1 MLLAFA
7 PPLTPPALESLTM
20 PKRIRSAAEARKEYM
35 RQWRLENAERLREYQ
50 REYDK
55 NRAGRV
61 RSEEQKERDRA
72 CSRKYAKNRWANDP
86 AFREKSRAPATKR
99 MKAWRAA
106 NPDKVQTRN
115 EIRREKERAPNREH
129 MREVRK
135 NPVRKERLLQA
146 TREWRLKPS
155 SKQIMREN
163 GRIASHRRRAHLR
176 KVENNFTR
184 KDWQTLLSHSKHCH
198 WCKTPFTATLRP
210 THDHVIPLAK
220 GGSNTLT
227 NSCCACR
234 PCNVRKNAGSHNPIT
249 GQLILL

>member
-1 MLLAFA
+1 
-7 PPLTPPALESLTM
+7 M
-20 PKRIRSAAEARKEYM
+20 PKRIRGEAEAKKEYM
-35 RQWRLENAERLREYQ
+35 RLWRLENAGRVREYN

-55 NRAGRV
+55 KRAGRV

-72 CSRKYAKNRWANDP
+72 CNLRYMKNRLANDP
-86 AFREKSRAPATKR
+86 VFREKERASAAKR
-99 MKAWRAA
+99 VPAWRAA
-106 NPDKVQTRN
+106 NPDKVQAYN
-115 EIRREKERAPNREH
+115 EIRREKERGINREH

-135 NPVRKERLLQA
+135 NPVRRERLLQA

-163 GRIASHRRRAHLR
+163 CRIASHQRRARLR
-176 KVENNFTR
+176 KVENTFTR

-198 WCKTPFTATLRP
+198 WCKTPFTDKLRP

-220 GGSNTLT
+220 GGANTLA
-227 NSCCACR
+227 NSCCACH
-234 PCNVRKNAGSHNPIT
+234 PCNSRKSAGSHNPIT

>member
-1 MLLAFA
+1 
-7 PPLTPPALESLTM
+7 M
-20 PKRIRSAAEARKEYM
+20 PTHILSEAEAKKEYM
-35 RQWRLENAERLREYQ
+35 RQWRLDNAERLREWQ

-55 NRAGRV
+55 NRRPERV

-72 CSRKYAKNRWANDP
+72 CNRRYMKNRLANDP
-86 AFREKSRAPATKR
+86 VFREKERVSTAKR
-99 MKAWRAA
+99 VPAWRAA
-106 NPDKVQTRN
+106 NPDKVQAYN
-115 EIRREKERAPNREH
+115 EIRREKERGPNREH

-135 NPVRKERLLQA
+135 NPVRRERLLQA

-163 GRIASHRRRAHLR
+163 RRIASHRRRAHLR
-176 KVENNFTR
+176 KVENTFTR

-198 WCKTPFTATLRP
+198 WCKTPFTAALRP

-220 GGSNTLT
+220 GGANTLA

>member
-1 MLLAFA
+1 
-7 PPLTPPALESLTM
+7 M
-20 PKRIRSAAEARKEYM
+20 PKPTHSEVEAKKEYM
-35 RQWRLENAERLREYQ
+35 RQWRLENAEHLREYQ

-55 NRAGRV
+55 KRAGRV

-72 CSRKYAKNRWANDP
+72 CNRKYMKNRYANDP
-86 AFREKSRAPATKR
+86 VFREKSLASTAIRVP
-99 MKAWRAA
+99 AWRAA
-106 NPDKVQTRN
+106 NPDKVQAYN
-115 EIRREKERAPNREH
+115 EIRREKERGINREH

-135 NPVRKERLLQA
+135 NPVRRERLLQA

-155 SKQIMREN
+155 SKQIMRGN

-176 KVENNFTR
+176 KVENTFTR

-220 GGSNTLT
+220 GGANTLA

-249 GQLILL
+249 RQLILL

>member
-1 MLLAFA
+1 
-7 PPLTPPALESLTM
+7 M
-20 PKRIRSAAEARKEYM
+20 PKSTHSEAEAKKEYM
-35 RQWRLENAERLREYQ
+35 RQWRLENAEHLREYQ

-55 NRAGRV
+55 KRAGRV

-72 CSRKYAKNRWANDP
+72 CNRRYMRKRNAALRQLIETDPNLRARVRYANNA
-86 AFREKSRAPATKR
+86 KSRR
-99 MKAWRAA
+99 WRDA
-106 NPDKVQTRN
+106 NPDKVQTSN
-115 EIRREKERAPNREH
+115 EIRREKERGPNREH

-135 NPVRKERLLQA
+135 NPVRREHLIQA

-176 KVENNFTR
+176 KVENTFTR

-198 WCKTPFTATLRP
+198 WCKTPFTDKLRP
-210 THDHVIPLAK
+210 TNDHVIPLAK
-220 GGSNTLT
+220 GGANTLT

-234 PCNVRKNAGSHNPIT
+234 PCNIRKNAGSHNPIT